1 MQASNVIGHG
11 GFGKVYKGCVDGK
24 EVAIKMVSTAEKG
37 EVRPARVQRAMD
49 TLLAELNIGSRLQQG
64 TEHIVR
70 LFGWSHQADGTVC
83 LVYEYANM
91 GSLTEIPEE
100 TDLPAALRLF
110 SQYAKGLAYMHDRKT
125 LHGDL
130 KPGNLLLH
138 RSCDGTWVGRLGDLG
153 LSQIVHTGSQGG
165 LKHTGT
171 RGYLAPELGGH
182 AGRPRQTSTYR
193 SDVYAFGVTMG
204 SLLSGM
210 EPEALAVA
218 ARTVGNPVSLPA
230 ARRAAVLDVE
240 KKVHAEFEE
249 VAACAPIIRSLVSL
263 VLACCSPLPEK
274 RPDAAQVASKLEEV
288 ASSRTDG
295 GD

>member
-100 TDLPAALRLF
+100 MDLPAALRLF
-110 SQYAKGLAYMHDRKT
+110 TQYAKGLAYMHDRKT
-125 LHGDL
+125 LHGDV

-138 RSCDGTWVGRLGDLG
+138 RICDGTWVGRLGDLG

-182 AGRPRQTSTYR
+182 LEGHGRP
-193 SDVYAFGVTMG
+193 
-204 SLLSGM
+204 
-210 EPEALAVA
+210 
-218 ARTVGNPVSLPA
+218 
-230 ARRAAVLDVE
+230 
-240 KKVHAEFEE
+240 
-249 VAACAPIIRSLVSL
+249 APIVVMSMHLVSPW
-263 VLACCSPLPEK
+263 A
-274 RPDAAQVASKLEEV
+274 
-288 ASSRTDG
+288 ASSLAWCLRRWLSQHERLAIRYLSQPCAKLLCWM
-295 GD
+295 